1 MKICEANEQTL
12 GGAKSEPIK
21 FSFPL
26 FWLASRIPFPRPP
39 FPFLELFLCP
49 FPWCKLSGYA
59 YPYLYPVFLYEWR
72 RERKR
77 NERNKV
83 EKSSRSRTIFETNWP
98 SERNEITRGSFAFQL
113 ADSCP
118 QEETLIGYKN
128 RRENNEIIVNQYAP
142 PKIHFARSVARV
154 RSGTVTRKTS
164 ALRSIR
170 VKILFPTFFYLN
182 LRIFIVEKQER
193 KEIIESCNQS
203 FLIRM

>member
-21 FSFPL
+21 FSFPP

-72 RERKR
+72 RERK
-77 NERNKV
+77 
-83 EKSSRSRTIFETNWP
+83 
-98 SERNEITRGSFAFQL
+98 RNEITRGSFAFQL